1 MNESSL
7 ILGNGFDLNLGLR
20 TTYRQFAES
29 EFWTIGNWAVQSG
42 LAQTLESE
50 KNENLNWFDL
60 ERILAKYAMPKQRVA
75 WSPLDMLQKDK
86 QCFYALQGSL
96 GKYIAHAEEQK
107 IQSTSLA
114 ARLLEIITRQY
125 PIDNIFSYNYT
136 NLNTFTK
143 QLNLPH
149 LRYKH
154 VHGQCSDGSQIL
166 GISDEIQIR
175 AGYDFLYKTCSP
187 HYLSSN
193 VRYALQRSS
202 FVLFFGHSLGPQ
214 DYHYFAQFF
223 KAQSRQDIREQDKK
237 TIFIITY
244 NEESRMDILKQLR
257 RMNDGWV
264 NLLYDCNDLR
274 LFMTD
279 VTPQEE
285 IVWAVTNKLGKIQK
299 DKEREKISLFVK
311 QEVGNV

>member
-1 MNESSL
+1 MNEVTL

-29 EFWTIGNWAVQSG
+29 DFWTIGNEIFQSG
-42 LAQTLESE
+42 LAKTLDYAKS
-50 KNENLNWFDL
+50 KDCNWFDL
-60 ERILAKYAMPKQRVA
+60 ERILAEYAMPKQEVI
-75 WSPLDMLQKDK
+75 WGLSSMIQNDK
-86 QCFYALQGSL
+86 QCFDNLQDSL
-96 GKYIAHAEEQK
+96 GRYIAYAEEQE
-107 IQSTSLA
+107 IQNNSLA
-114 ARLLEIITRQY
+114 AQLLGIITRQY

-143 QLNLPH
+143 RLNLPH
-149 LRYKH
+149 LPYKH

-175 AGYDFLYKTCSP
+175 DRYDFLYKTCSP

-257 RMNDGWV
+257 CMNDGKV

-279 VTPQEE
+279 VTSQEE
-285 IVWAVTNKLGKIQK
+285 IIETIVEKLDKIYECREKGKITLN
-299 DKEREKISLFVK
+299 E
-311 QEVGNV
+311 